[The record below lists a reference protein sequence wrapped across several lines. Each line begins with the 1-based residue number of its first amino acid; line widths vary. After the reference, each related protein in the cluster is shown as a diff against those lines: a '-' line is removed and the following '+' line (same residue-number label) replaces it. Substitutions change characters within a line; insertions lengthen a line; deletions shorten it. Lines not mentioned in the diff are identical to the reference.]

1 MAESCQRYR
10 SNPAKPDVSVAI
22 DGATTSSYTPT
33 ENGIY
38 FVDATGGNLG
48 YNYHAAAE
56 PWKYTT
62 DGVLSRVAYPTIT
75 MHSNAITI
83 TNL

>member
-1 MAESCQRYR
+1 M
-10 SNPAKPDVSVAI
+10 PVAI
-22 DGATTSSYTPT
+22 DGATTASYTPM

-38 FVDATGGNLG
+38 FVDVTGGNLG
-48 YNYHAAAE
+48 YNYNAAAE

-62 DGVLSRVAYPTIT
+62 DGVVSMVDSPTIT

-83 TNL
+83 TNF